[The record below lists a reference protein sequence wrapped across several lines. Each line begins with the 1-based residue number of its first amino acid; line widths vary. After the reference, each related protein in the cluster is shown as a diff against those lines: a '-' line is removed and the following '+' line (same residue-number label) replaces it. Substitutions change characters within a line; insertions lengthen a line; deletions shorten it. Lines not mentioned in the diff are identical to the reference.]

1 MIRRLLVLIAICC
14 APYVHGQGLQ
24 ANANTHW
31 AYQPLAH
38 PKPPLGDNRAGEL
51 NSKTAVD
58 LFLES
63 SWPANAITAQLL
75 DRRSLL
81 RRAAL
86 DLTGLPPSPD
96 MLHAYIEDPG
106 EESEAFSK
114 AIDRLLASPHYG
126 ERMAQHWLDVVRYAD
141 SSGFSNDYHRGG
153 AWRYRD
159 YVVRAFNEDKPFRD
173 FVLQQIAG
181 DEIDASNPENLVAV
195 GFLRMGPWELTGM
208 EVAKIARQRFLDD
221 ITNALGETFLS
232 HSLQCARCHDHKF
245 DPIPTADYYS
255 IQAAFATT
263 QLAERSASYL
273 PEENTSGFEERKYL
287 QVRQSAYADQL
298 GRLEHKQLAAASEW
312 FDGLIASNKAPAKLA
327 QIDLWR
333 QRWQSTVREVQSA
346 EPRMKSK
353 DDRNS
358 SDIFGKTR
366 SRLLRLAVDEAEF
379 PPKYVGFSPEDYGIE
394 RIARKGLERLRWEL
408 ETYEPYA
415 LSVYSGRTL
424 DVKSVNAPVRVP
436 TNPMSAG
443 ELEVTR
449 VLTGGDPFS
458 PAEAVQPGILS
469 AVQFVSKPR
478 PHADPQLAQT
488 ESEQEVSEQI
498 AGRRLRLAMWV
509 ADERNPL
516 ALRSIVNRV
525 WQWHFGRGL
534 AGNAN
539 NFGTMGQPPS
549 HPQLLEWLVNGFVE
563 SGGSIK
569 ALHKT
574 IMSSAAYRRSTWHS
588 DKEMPDYAYF
598 LPRRLTAEEL
608 RDVMLWSSGE
618 LNQSVGGIP
627 IRPEIPMEVAL
638 QPRQVMGTFASA
650 WIPNPSPHDRHRRSL
665 YVLRLRG
672 LPVPGLEVFN
682 LPQPDFS
689 CERREVTCITPQILN
704 LLNSESTYRRG
715 LALARR
721 VSLETDSDS
730 DAVALCFELTIGRKP
745 SPSESQACLAHWKS
759 IESTFPNSYPVP
771 TVWPNRVQRQ
781 AIDENT
787 GERFEFEERFPEIDD
802 YVPDLRAA
810 DLPPHVIA
818 LANVCVAILNSHDF
832 SFVY

>member
-1 MIRRLLVLIAICC
+1 MIRQLLILLAICC
-14 APYVHGQGLQ
+14 SSYADGQGLQ
-24 ANANTHW
+24 SNAGTHW
-31 AYQPLAH
+31 AYQPLAN
-38 PKPPLGDNRAGEL
+38 PNPPQGNNKLREADL
-51 NSKTAVD
+51 KTAID
-58 LFLES
+58 AFIES
-63 SWPANAITAQLL
+63 SWPADTSPAPLL

-86 DLTGLPPSPD
+86 DLTGLPPSPE
-96 MLHAYIEDPG
+96 MLHAYLEDSG
-106 EESEAFSK
+106 DDSDAFSK

-141 SSGFSNDYHRGG
+141 SAGFSNDYHRGG

-159 YVVRAFNEDKPFRD
+159 YVVRAFNEDRPFRE

-208 EVAKIARQRFLDD
+208 EVAKIARQRYLDD
-221 ITNALGETFLS
+221 VTNALGETFLS

-245 DPIPTADYYS
+245 DPIPTSDYYS

-263 QLAERSASYL
+263 QIAERSAGYL
-273 PEENTSGFEERKYL
+273 PIENTSGFEERKYL
-287 QVRQSAYADQL
+287 EVRQAAYRDQL
-298 GRLEHKQLAAASEW
+298 TRLDNKQLNGASDW
-312 FDGLIASNKAPAKLA
+312 FDGQRASTNDPVKLN

-333 QRWQSTVREVQSA
+333 RRWEVAVAEVRSSESQLQSQEERSFA
-346 EPRMKSK
+346 
-353 DDRNS
+353 
-358 SDIFGKTR
+358 DIFGKTR
-366 SRLLRLAVDEAEF
+366 SRLLRQSIDEAEF

-408 ETYEPYA
+408 EAYEPYA

-424 DVKSVNAPVRVP
+424 DVKSVSAPVRVP
-436 TNPMSAG
+436 ANPMSTG

-458 PAEAVQPGILS
+458 PAEPVQPGVLS
-469 AVQFVSKPR
+469 AVQFVSASVHNSDRVPS
-478 PHADPQLAQT
+478 QSG
-488 ESEQEVSEQI
+488 SEAEANEQI
-498 AGRRLRLAMWV
+498 VGRRLRLARWV
-509 ADERNPL
+509 ADARNPL
-516 ALRSIVNRV
+516 AMRSIVNRI

-539 NFGTMGQPPS
+539 NFGSMGQPPS
-549 HPQLLEWLVNGFVE
+549 HPELLDWLVNRFVE

-574 IMSSAAYRRSTWHS
+574 IMSSAAYRRSTRRS
-588 DKEMPDYAYF
+588 EQEMPEYAYF

-627 IRPEIPMEVAL
+627 IRPEIPVEVAL
-638 QPRQVMGTFASA
+638 QPRQVMGTFANA
-650 WIPNPSPHDRHRRSL
+650 WIPNPSPGDRHRRSL

-704 LLNSESTYRRG
+704 LLNSESTYRRS

-721 VSLETDSDS
+721 VLLETDSETG
-730 DAVALCFELTIGRKP
+730 AVARCFELTIGRLP
-745 SPSESQACLAHWKS
+745 SATESQACLAHWDTL
-759 IESTFPNSYPVP
+759 ESTFPNNYARPA
-771 TVWPNRVQRQ
+771 VWPNRVQRQ

-787 GERFEFEERFPEIDD
+787 GERFEFEEQFPEIED
-802 YVPDLRAA
+802 YVPDLEAS
-810 DLPPHVIA
+810 DLTPHVVA
-818 LANVCVAILNSHDF
+818 LANVCVAILNTHDF